1 MATHE
6 PHPIDANMVGIHP
19 DRDNDTDHKDSSNP
33 NSEPNNHMKNSDK
46 NLDEKQMSPSKT
58 QKNPD
63 QLLLSFNHQQTKIE
77 ESKPFESV
85 VEYDPF
91 LTPPDLDKAEIHLIA
106 SRIALDPK
114 TKEDIGDV
122 IDEIDSVIQSNSST
136 SLPTDPKQKAEE
148 NINAGKSDSAPTQPL
163 KDPFSVLNKYFD
175 EWTEKTKEKSDQ
187 KKIEQA
193 AKKKTESAK
202 QSTKKE
208 ADQKHQDED
217 SKALVTKVEEVKS
230 CPCCNRR
237 ARTENIS
244 FIDGVSQ
251 IGTLGAG
258 YVLFFKMNVMVNFI
272 NIFNLL
278 LCLYPIIR
286 NSMSSS
292 CKKVSD
298 SIGVTTYATSSE
310 LPNCHLDFTTITSL
324 ANYNVLAW
332 DIIERILLMVS
343 MLTIVLMSC
352 FWRISIDTISKKY
365 ESRADAPDDW
375 TVHIKNIAPEHA
387 QKIFIRNE
395 IEEPIK
401 NLDDYVKALIE
412 NCRHKTMDEMNKE
425 EEEERERRNSKKNAV
440 KPQNNLIKEKPNY
453 EKLPQGDIQNQQ
465 NSHSSVA
472 VLKPQEKA
480 SDLEPGVKVSSAVDL
495 NNSKLDIRDA
505 NQNKEAPK
513 DSKTSEHS
521 KYLVV
526 STNYVYR
533 CKELVALDKNL
544 TTMKKELRKL
554 LEKEPAKDKQ
564 ENEKLIDMLNPQM
577 NKKQFLGLVD
587 DRVGVNN
594 EIKLDDFSLDFQ
606 IKFTKALFVSSKVN
620 PTNTAPRYSQRNPR
634 WKKEVLSGRN
644 VRHFQNYSNGQRLQA
659 TVQEV
664 QRRPGREFSPER
676 QHRGRNHSARQGCQK
691 RCTRKP
697 KHQNRAGSKA

>member
-1 MATHE
+1 MATQE
-6 PHPIDANMVGIHP
+6 PHPIGAYKVGIHP
-19 DRDNDTDHKDSSNP
+19 ERDNDTDHIESSNP
-33 NSEPNNHMKNSDK
+33 NSEPKNHMKNPD
-46 NLDEKQMSPSKT
+46 
-58 QKNPD
+58 KNPD
-63 QLLLSFNHQQTKIE
+63 ENQDENPDKNQDENQDKN
-77 ESKPFESV
+77 KRV

-91 LTPPDLDKAEIHLIA
+91 LTPPDLDTAKIHLIA

-122 IDEIDSVIQSNSST
+122 IDKIDSVIKSST

-148 NINAGKSDSAPTQPL
+148 NNNAGQSDSAPTQLL
-163 KDPFSVLNKYFD
+163 KDPFSVLNDYFD
-175 EWTEKTKEKSDQ
+175 DREKTKEKSDK

-193 AKKKTESAK
+193 AEKKNESAN

-208 ADQKHQDED
+208 PDRLHQDQD
-217 SKALVTKVEEVKS
+217 FKPLLNKPPVTKVEEVKA
-230 CPCCNRR
+230 CPCCNQIP
-237 ARTENIS
+237 RTENIS

-343 MLTIVLMSC
+343 MLTVVLMSC

-395 IEEPIK
+395 LEEPIK

-440 KPQNNLIKEKPNY
+440 KPKNNLLKEKPNY
-453 EKLPQGDIQNQQ
+453 EELPQGDIPNQQ

-480 SDLEPGVKVSSAVDL
+480 SELESGVKVSSAVDL
-495 NNSKLDIRDA
+495 NKSKLDIRDA
-505 NQNKEAPK
+505 NENKEAAK

-564 ENEKLIDMLNPQM
+564 ENEKLTDMLNPQM
-577 NKKQFLGLVD
+577 NKKQFLGQVGD
-587 DRVGVNN
+587 GVNN
-594 EIKLDDFSLDFQ
+594 QINLDDFSLDFQ

-620 PTNTAPRYSQRNPR
+620 PTNSAPRYSQRNPR
-634 WKKEVLSGRN
+634 WKKEVLSGRS

-676 QHRGRNHSARQGCQK
+676 QHRGRNHSARQGFQK